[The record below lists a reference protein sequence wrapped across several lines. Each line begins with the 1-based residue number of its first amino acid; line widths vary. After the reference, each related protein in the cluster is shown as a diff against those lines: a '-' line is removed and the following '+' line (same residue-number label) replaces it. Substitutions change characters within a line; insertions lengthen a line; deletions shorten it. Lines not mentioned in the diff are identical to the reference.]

1 MRAFFLVFILTCSL
15 FGFSISSYT
24 VANGKTALVEFK
36 KQSGIRYENIEYA
49 KKSYEIFQSP
59 KDKQKFYAL
68 LPIHYYTKPKEIY
81 VKINYSLNNKA
92 KTTTMILRVLD
103 GEYKKEVI
111 TVDGRRVVL
120 NEKDKKRAALEYREA
135 LKIYKRTTKINYI
148 KDKFIIPLDTK
159 ITSAFGK
166 ARVYNGTLKT
176 YHSGTDFRAPE
187 GTEIV
192 ATNDGIIVLAKDRFY
207 SGNSVI
213 IDHGHGIYTCYYHLS
228 EFRVKKGDLV
238 KKGEVLGLSGST
250 GRVTGPHLHL
260 SARVGGVQV
269 DPLQLIKLLNHNLL
283 K

>member
-1 MRAFFLVFILTCSL
+1 MKIFFLVFIFTCSL

-36 KQSGIRYENIEYA
+36 EQDGVSYKSIKYA
-49 KKSYEIFQSP
+49 KKSYKIFQNP
-59 KDKQKFYAL
+59 KDEQKFYAL
-68 LPIHYYTKPKEIY
+68 LPINYYTKPKEIKVEIEY
-81 VKINYSLNNKA
+81 TLNNNL
-92 KTTTMILRVLD
+92 KTTIMILQVLD
-103 GEYKKEVI
+103 GDYKKETI
-111 TVDGRRVVL
+111 HVDSKRVTL
-120 NEKDKKRAALEYREA
+120 NKEDSKRALKEYGEA
-135 LKIYKRTTKINYI
+135 SKIYNTITKKSYI
-148 KDKFIIPLDTK
+148 QENFIVPLDSK
-159 ITSAFGK
+159 ITSDFGK